1 LELDGQAVKTLLD
14 LKVKPDVR
22 NSEGKT
28 ALELAVA
35 SKDKCS
41 AIQEALTAY
50 AATSKTVKSSKGKQ
64 DVTQE
69 PKRFG

>member
-1 LELDGQAVKTLLD
+1 MAMREQAVRTLLD

-35 SKDKCS
+35 SKDKDRD
-41 AIQEALTAY
+41 IQEALTAY
-50 AATSKTVKSSKGKQ
+50 AALAKGAKSGKGKQ
-64 DVTQE
+64 PQ
-69 PKRFG
+69 P

>member
-1 LELDGQAVKTLLD
+1 MELDGQAVKTLLD

-41 AIQEALTAY
+41 AIQEALTA
-50 AATSKTVKSSKGKQ
+50 ATSKTVKSSKGKQ